1 MFYKELHQQNRP
13 ITRPNSIKESY
24 PEFAEAMISKL
35 KSYLNQCLI
44 YQNQCLKEFRECITK
59 YEIICSNL
67 PDLVISDIYQK
78 LTISMNSEIDS
89 RKAKS
94 VELFKKLEEEKV
106 SLVLN
111 YFEFFQLK
119 IIP

>member
-24 PEFAEAMISKL
+24 PEFAEAMIGKL
-35 KSYLNQCLI
+35 KSYMNQCLI

-59 YEIICSNL
+59 YEIICANL
-67 PDLVISDIYQK
+67 PELIINDVYQRC
-78 LTISMNSEIDS
+78 LNSMTIEIES

-94 VELFKKLEEEKV
+94 IEVFKQLEEEKV
-106 SLVLN
+106 
-111 YFEFFQLK
+111 
-119 IIP
+119 